1 MDDACGRWERR
12 RRACRLTDWH
22 KWREARERRLGE
34 QGGPNIVDIELWTRE
49 LLLDVEHHTRKIEA
63 PDGVP
68 AVDSHLLHIW
78 DARESL
84 TKRWRRQPLNRKL
97 RRRAREPADHLHPP
111 SLRTAYR
118 EILLEQRL
126 GRRRFPAP
134 HPSLTRMEEVLLRQL
149 HTNTLPIPAT
159 LHKYYP
165 DIYPTPQRPH
175 CDQTGDLLHTMW
187 HCTQNPNMKNITP
200 NNRSTTQWEATLL
213 NPHPACQKWL
223 ADRAERA
230 TRRPLA
236 APD

>member
-1 MDDACGRWERR
+1 MAHNTT
-12 RRACRLTDWH
+12 A
-22 KWREARERRLGE
+22 GE
-34 QGGPNIVDIELWTRE
+34 SPDSGG
-49 LLLDVEHHTRKIEA
+49 
-63 PDGVP
+63 
-68 AVDSHLLHIW
+68 
-78 DARESL
+78 
-84 TKRWRRQPLNRKL
+84 QPGKGASRS
-97 RRRAREPADHLHPP
+97 PSPP

-118 EILLEQRL
+118 EIQLLEQRL
-126 GRRRFPAP
+126 GRRTFPAP

-165 DIYPTPQRPH
+165 DIYPTPQCPH

-230 TRRPLA
+230 TRQPPA

>member
-49 LLLDVEHHTRKIEA
+49 ILLDVEHHTRKIEA

-97 RRRAREPADHLHPP
+97 RRRVAQLSKEAEDYAIKLVNQNWRKFCDSMSGQLGVAKTWKVLKSNDGADCH
-111 SLRTAYR
+111 
-118 EILLEQRL
+118 E
-126 GRRRFPAP
+126 
-134 HPSLTRMEEVLLRQL
+134 
-149 HTNTLPIPAT
+149 
-159 LHKYYP
+159 
-165 DIYPTPQRPH
+165 D
-175 CDQTGDLLHTMW
+175 
-187 HCTQNPNMKNITP
+187 
-200 NNRSTTQWEATLL
+200 
-213 NPHPACQKWL
+213 
-223 ADRAERA
+223 
-230 TRRPLA
+230 
-236 APD
+236 

>member
-1 MDDACGRWERR
+1 MVPGSSG
-12 RRACRLTDWH
+12 TD
-22 KWREARERRLGE
+22 RGE
-34 QGGPNIVDIELWTRE
+34 C
-49 LLLDVEHHTRKIEA
+49 
-63 PDGVP
+63 
-68 AVDSHLLHIW
+68 
-78 DARESL
+78 
-84 TKRWRRQPLNRKL
+84 
-97 RRRAREPADHLHPP
+97 RRARVSPRFLIPGVHPRWLP
-111 SLRTAYR
+111 PRQGSQPITFTPFTACTAYR

-165 DIYPTPQRPH
+165 DIYPTPQCPH